1 MRLAALS
8 MLAGIGLGAVAPA
21 PAQRADANAVTN
33 ASDAFGFTLGTDTIG
48 LYDSS
53 NVRGFNPIV
62 AGNLRMEGLYF
73 DKQAYFTSALID
85 GYDIRVG
92 ASALDEPF
100 AAPSGIVNDRMKPRG
115 GPDSSTLTVNYGPL
129 ASWFTALDIARKSS
143 TGDLAFAGGVARN
156 RDQYPEAS
164 ESPYWGAGGVLEWKP
179 RKDVTLDILANR
191 QHYWSTD
198 SDPSLYVTNR
208 ALPPTLPRVR
218 RLGQSWARDLGNYDN
233 VGAMFA
239 LGEAN
244 RTRLR
249 GLLFYSSWLSEH
261 GYDQI
266 FTDVAPDGT
275 GHAFV
280 YAYPARRFSSASGEL
295 RLEHD
300 WGTHFVQQQTTVSVR
315 GRSVRRHYGGEQTI
329 DLGIESLQTPQPR
342 PAPPLSYTAQSH
354 DALDQAI
361 LGLQHRF
368 SSRRM
373 KLAVGLQRAEEKRS
387 FQPGGNPGIRESDSQ
402 WLYSA
407 SGAYRLHSKLTVYA
421 AYTRGLEDNG
431 VAPASSS
438 NRNQLLPVSIST
450 QREVGF
456 RFSPSERTSITAAV
470 FQLEKPFAG
479 QALDGSFGLVGRVRN
494 RGIEASVSARPIAG
508 LTVLTGA
515 VFVDPRL
522 TQSGLPGAGRPS
534 GVYRGQALL
543 YLDYALSA
551 LPLSFDLRTT
561 YTGRTTVHPF
571 DGLSAPSRTA
581 VDAGL
586 HWKGHLLGRPTALR
600 APVTNLTD
608 TFAWTVDRSGGL
620 QYIAPRTFV
629 VATSVDF

>member
-1 MRLAALS
+1 MLAAMGVS
-8 MLAGIGLGAVAPA
+8 FVTPA
-21 PAQRADANAVTN
+21 TAQRADANAVTN

-53 NVRGFNPIV
+53 NVRGFNPLV

-115 GPDSSTLTVNYGPL
+115 GPDSTSITLDYGPL
-129 ASWFTALDIARKSS
+129 GSWFTALDLSRKSS

-156 RDQYPEAS
+156 QDRYPESS

-179 RKDVTLDILANR
+179 RKDVTLGVLANR
-191 QHYWSTD
+191 EHYWSTD
-198 SDPSLYVTNR
+198 SDPSLYVTDR
-208 ALPPTLPRVR
+208 ALPPRLLRVH
-218 RLGQSWARDLGNYDN
+218 RLGQTWARDRGNYDN
-233 VGAMFA
+233 VGVTFA
-239 LGEAN
+239 LGEAK

-266 FTDVAPDGT
+266 FTDVTGNGT
-275 GHAFV
+275 GQAFI

-295 RLEHD
+295 RLDHEWESH
-300 WGTHFVQQQTTVSVR
+300 VLQQQTTASVR
-315 GRSVRRHYGGEQTI
+315 GRSVRRHYGGEQTV
-329 DLGIESLQTPQPR
+329 DLGIVRLQG
-342 PAPPLSYTAQSH
+342 PPLGTPPPLNYTAQSH

-361 LGLQHRF
+361 VGLQHGF
-368 SSRRM
+368 VSRRI
-373 KLAVGLQRAEEKRS
+373 KFAIGLQRAFQKRA
-387 FQPGGNPGIRESDSQ
+387 FEPGGNPRTQESDSQ

-407 SGAYRLHSKLTVYA
+407 NAAYRLHSKLTVYA

-431 VAPASSS
+431 VAPASAT

-456 RFSPSERTSITAAV
+456 QFSPTARTTITGAA
-470 FQLEKPFAG
+470 FQLEKPFTG
-479 QALDGSFGLVGRVRN
+479 EALDGTFGLVGRVRN
-494 RGIEASVSARPIAG
+494 RGVEASLSMRPIAG

-515 VFVDPRL
+515 VFVDPKL
-522 TQSGLPGAGRPS
+522 TQAGVSGLGRPA

-543 YLDYALSA
+543 YLDYALSG

-561 YTGRTTVHPF
+561 YIGRTTVHPF
-571 DGLSAPSRTA
+571 DGLSAPSRTTL
-581 VDAGL
+581 DAGL
-586 HWKGHLLGRPTALR
+586 HWNGHLLGRPTAVR
-600 APVTNLTD
+600 AQVTNLTD
-608 TFAWTVDRSGGL
+608 TFGWTVDRSGGL
-620 QYIAPRTFV
+620 QYIARRTFV
-629 VATSVDF
+629 MATSVDF